1 MQCGHFGAAVMPKL
15 HLTSV
20 NSPSVDQSDLNSL
33 DDGIREIERD
43 RLCQPDWRLGI
54 GKPFGVFGGL
64 SLSALGE
71 GREALLRRSG
81 YTVTSFH
88 CSIIALRNHGSHHRT
103 QFGSHEI
110 TAFLRK
116 SGMGEVYPRARREA
130 EARRRNQEFA
140 G

>member
-1 MQCGHFGAAVMPKL
+1 VSLLLRVAACWANL
-15 HLTSV
+15 
-20 NSPSVDQSDLNSL
+20 SPM
-33 DDGIREIERD
+33 
-43 RLCQPDWRLGI
+43 C
-54 GKPFGVFGGL
+54 KPFGVFGGL
-64 SLSALGE
+64 SLSAPGE

-110 TAFLRK
+110 TVFLGK

-130 EARRRNQEFA
+130 EARRCTSRRSSQAVDSVDETWDLERVRGNNVPV
-140 G
+140 